1 MRRAQWS
8 TSGVEVVDI
17 DPGPMP
23 DGWVRLQVTGCGI
36 CGSDLLFYRGMRAGI
51 LSPADFAS
59 PGHEIAG
66 TIRDGP
72 PGLAD
77 VVYAVE
83 PWVNCQDC
91 PECLCGATNLC
102 ETGPP
107 GRLDGRRRTRRC
119 GVGIVPIPSP
129 GRAGSRT

>member
-1 MRRAQWS
+1 M
-8 TSGVEVVDI
+8 
-17 DPGPMP
+17 
-23 DGWVRLQVTGCGI
+23 
-36 CGSDLLFYRGMRAGI
+36 FYRGMRAGI
-51 LSPADFAS
+51 PSPADFAS

-102 ETGPP
+102 ETG
-107 GRLDGRRRTRRC
+107 RLVGLMVGGGLADVVWGSCRYPHQAELAAERNVQRFPHLSVRPQGSDRTAETTLAPAERSSRRTR
-119 GVGIVPIPSP
+119 
-129 GRAGSRT
+129 T